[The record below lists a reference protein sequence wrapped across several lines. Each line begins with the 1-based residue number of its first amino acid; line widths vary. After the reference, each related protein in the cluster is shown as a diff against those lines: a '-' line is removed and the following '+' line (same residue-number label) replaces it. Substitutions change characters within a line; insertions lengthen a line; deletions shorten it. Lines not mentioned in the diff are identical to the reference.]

1 MLARVSFFGHNLS
14 MKVLD
19 LQCTQAHQFEGWFAS
34 EDDFQNQLSRG
45 LVECPMCGQIDVSKR
60 LSAPRLN
67 LLSSKT
73 SRTEGLSMAQPKAQ
87 ANPSEGA
94 EPGHAPSDSQSSDVA
109 LAQDAHTLSVQQ
121 QLQAN
126 WLKMVKEVIANT
138 DDVGTQFA
146 DEARKMHYGETH
158 ERNIR
163 GQVSPEESLEL
174 IEEGIPVMP
183 LILPSALKG
192 PIQ

>member
-1 MLARVSFFGHNLS
+1 

-19 LQCTQAHQFEGWFAS
+19 LQCSQAHQFEGWFAS
-34 EDDFQNQLSRG
+34 EDDFQSQLSKG
-45 LVECPMCGQIDVSKR
+45 LVECPMCGQVDVSKR

-73 SRTEGLSMAQPKAQ
+73 SRTEGLSMAQPKLLPHEAERDVS
-87 ANPSEGA
+87 PSEA
-94 EPGHAPSDSQSSDVA
+94 QSVPSQESASGELA
-109 LAQDAHTLSVQQ
+109 LAHDANAQNMQL

-146 DEARKMHYGETH
+146 DEARKMHYGETQ

-163 GQVSPEESLEL
+163 GQVSAEESMEL
-174 IEEGIPVMP
+174 LEEGIPVMP
-183 LILPSALKG
+183 LIIPSALKG

>member
-1 MLARVSFFGHNLS
+1 

-19 LQCTQAHQFEGWFAS
+19 LQCSQSHQFEGWFGS
-34 EDDFQNQLSRG
+34 EDDFQTQLSRG
-45 LVECPMCGQIDVSKR
+45 LVECPMCGQVDISKR

-73 SRTEGLSMAQPKAQ
+73 SRTEGLSLAQPKVTRAE
-87 ANPSEGA
+87 AEEKSSNNVAAGSSASSETVPSNE
-94 EPGHAPSDSQSSDVA
+94 VA
-109 LAQDAHTLSVQQ
+109 LALDAHTQDVHQQ
-121 QLQAN
+121 IQAN
-126 WLKMVKEVIANT
+126 WLKMVQQVIANT

-146 DEARKMHYGETH
+146 DEARKMHYGETQ

-163 GQVSPEESLEL
+163 GQVSAEESLEL

-183 LILPSALKG
+183 LMIPSALKG
-192 PIQ
+192 PVQ

>member
-1 MLARVSFFGHNLS
+1 

-19 LQCTQAHQFEGWFAS
+19 LQCSQVHQFEGWFAS

-45 LVECPMCGQIDVSKR
+45 LVECPMCGQVDVSKR

-87 ANPSEGA
+87 MESADACLVPSSA
-94 EPGHAPSDSQSSDVA
+94 DAPQTAAVA
-109 LAQDAHTLSVQQ
+109 LTQDAHALSVQQ

-146 DEARKMHYGETH
+146 DEARKMHYGEAL

-163 GQVSPEESLEL
+163 GQVSAEESMEL